1 MATILLK
8 RKDVIVGRKR
18 EQKLLEK
25 AYKSK
30 EAEFITLYG
39 RRRVGK
45 TFLIREFFG
54 NKKCIF
60 FHVTGVQNGTLE
72 QQLKKFSS
80 VVSQTFLIDEDL
92 ETPRNWNDAFSLLQR
107 QAAKTKGKVVIF
119 LDELPWL
126 ATKKSYLLSEL
137 DYFWNRHWSG
147 MRNIILIVCGSS
159 ASWLIQK
166 IIYNKGGL
174 HNRTTCRIPLQPFNL
189 HETDLYLKSKGMKL
203 NQKQVLSLYM
213 ALGGIPYYLNYVEA
227 GLSAEQNIQNLMFQ
241 KHSLMNDEY
250 SVLFDSLFE
259 NADSYR
265 EIIEQIAQKREG
277 IERRELDAL
286 PTITKSGGRLSQ
298 RLKDLVSTGFIE
310 EFTPWGRARGEYYKI
325 VDEYTIFYLHW
336 VQTKAK
342 KVTSDFWI
350 MQSQRPAYYAW
361 AGYAFEAICMKHVEQ
376 IIKALK
382 IPAKEVGSWRYVSPR
397 KAPDYGAQV
406 DLVIDRWDSALNLCE
421 IKYTAQPFILDKKC
435 AEKLKKTTE
444 LFRKRTKTDKQIIL
458 SLVSA
463 SGVKKTIYLED
474 MINGT
479 VTLKDLF
486 VQL

>member
-1 MATILLK
+1 MATYNIFIGGHYFLLK
-8 RKDVIVGRKR
+8 KEDVIIGRKR

-45 TFLIREFFG
+45 TYLIREFFG

-60 FHVTGVQNGTLE
+60 FYVTGVQNGTLE
-72 QQLKKFSS
+72 QQLKKFAS
-80 VVSQTFLIDEDL
+80 VVSQTFLIGEEL
-92 ETPRNWNDAFSLLQR
+92 GTPKNWNDAFSLLQR

-126 ATKKSYLLSEL
+126 ATKKSCLLSEL

-174 HNRTTCRIPLQPFNL
+174 HNRTTCRMPLQPFNL
-189 HETDLYLKSKGMKL
+189 HETELYLKSKGTSL
-203 NQKQVLSLYM
+203 HQRQVLSLYM

-227 GLSAEQNIQNLMFQ
+227 GLSAEQNIQNLMFE

-250 SVLFDSLFE
+250 SLLFDSLFE
-259 NADSYR
+259 NADAYR
-265 EIIEQIAQKREG
+265 EIIEQIGKKREG
-277 IERRELDAL
+277 IERRELDAI
-286 PTITKSGGRLSQ
+286 PTIAKSGGRLSQ

-310 EFTPWGRARGEYYKI
+310 QFTPWGRIRGEYYKI

-336 VQTKAK
+336 VQ
-342 KVTSDFWI
+342 SD
-350 MQSQRPAYYAW
+350 SV
-361 AGYAFEAICMKHVEQ
+361 H
-376 IIKALK
+376 II
-382 IPAKEVGSWRYVSPR
+382 V
-397 KAPDYGAQV
+397 
-406 DLVIDRWDSALNLCE
+406 
-421 IKYTAQPFILDKKC
+421 
-435 AEKLKKTTE
+435 
-444 LFRKRTKTDKQIIL
+444 
-458 SLVSA
+458 
-463 SGVKKTIYLED
+463 
-474 MINGT
+474 
-479 VTLKDLF
+479 
-486 VQL
+486 